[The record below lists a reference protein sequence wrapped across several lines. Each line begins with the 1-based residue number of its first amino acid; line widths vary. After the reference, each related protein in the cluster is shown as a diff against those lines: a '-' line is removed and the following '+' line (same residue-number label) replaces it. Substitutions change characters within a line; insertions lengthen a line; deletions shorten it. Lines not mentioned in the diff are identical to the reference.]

1 MKGFG
6 QAGSGTPRERETVAN
21 DLDRAGVKR
30 DNNRAAW
37 AERTRHTRRKN
48 RRDDACS
55 RESDLRRNLDRG
67 RRNVEAGWSQGWQPG
82 IAQHDLQTLKGTK
95 PQERLSND
103 RPVVCPLPKATKAQA
118 VQPIGTDERGKKRTD
133 KERVGQNKLSTLKRK
148 KSERP
153 GPSGQRTPEQSRP
166 AAGDVKI
173 HKGES
178 PIDPSQQDR

>member
-1 MKGFG
+1 VKGFG

-30 DNNRAAW
+30 DNNRSAW
-37 AERTRHTRRKN
+37 AERTIYTRRKN

-67 RRNVEAGWSQGWQPG
+67 RRNVEAGWSQGWPPG

-148 KSERP
+148 NRKAQARRVSEHQN
-153 GPSGQRTPEQSRP
+153 SP
-166 AAGDVKI
+166 ARQLAT
-173 HKGES
+173 
-178 PIDPSQQDR
+178 